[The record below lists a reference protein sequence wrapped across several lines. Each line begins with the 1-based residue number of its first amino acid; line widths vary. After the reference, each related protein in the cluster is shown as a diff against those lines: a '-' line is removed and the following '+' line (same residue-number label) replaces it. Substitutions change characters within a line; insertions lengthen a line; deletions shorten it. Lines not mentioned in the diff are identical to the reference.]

1 MKRFLTLLFTCA
13 LLCAALCVTA
23 GASDYDSVA
32 QELAGIGMF
41 RGTASGFELDRAPK
55 RSEAAIML
63 VRLYGAEE
71 EANAQYAAGEITH
84 PFTDVS
90 DFTAPYV
97 AWLYTKGI
105 TNGTSATTFSA
116 QNPCTKQNYLVFL
129 LRALGYQ
136 DGADFTYAD
145 AEEFAEE
152 CGFYEPSY
160 FEGEFLR
167 DDLAALTEQALAANV
182 KGGDQTLLAALV
194 DGGGIDADAAKP
206 LMDKI
211 DTYRAM
217 VSASS
222 MKDVSAVDADISM
235 AMLASAD
242 GESSDAQFLINLRVD
257 TAGRSPKYA
266 VTTALTADDETF
278 QSSTWYKDGW
288 VYKELISGDIPPVR
302 YKIQNEQKAET
313 LQDAARQQIAFSSL
327 DMKTFAMLHDIS
339 TEPSGSDTV
348 YTATYQMARVNGL
361 VESMLGQLGAGDG
374 TGVRIGEV
382 TAHYTVDAKGLLKA
396 VDMQFTAVMRIPVQ
410 TDEGTT
416 VHEATCAYEV
426 ELVINAVGSGVKIDY
441 PDLSKF
447 EELDVIDVEF

>member
-105 TNGTSATTFSA
+105 TNGTSATTFSS

-145 AEEFAEE
+145 AEEFAES

-167 DDLAALTEQALAANV
+167 DDLAALTEQALAADV
-182 KGGDQTLLAALV
+182 KGGGQTLLAALIA
-194 DGGGIDADAAKP
+194 DGAIDAAAAKP
-206 LMDKI
+206 LSDKI
-211 DTYRAM
+211 DAYRVLSEASAAAANQSAM
-217 VSASS
+217 DIDLGVESRVSAE
-222 MKDVSAVDADISM
+222 
-235 AMLASAD
+235 
-242 GESSDAQFLINLRVD
+242 GESMLTRMNYQIKVITGGKTPRVAM
-257 TAGRSPKYA
+257 T
-266 VTTALTADDETF
+266 VETLTDEA
-278 QSSTWYKDGW
+278 SSKISLWYKDGW
-288 VYKELISGDIPPVR
+288 AYYEIESESGTLR
-302 YKIQNEQKAET
+302 YKTEGELTDEEALELVNNPGAEMSE
-313 LQDAARQQIAFSSL
+313 IAMVRSL
-327 DMKTFAMLHDIS
+327 SAEK
-339 TEPSGSDTV
+339 SGSDTV
-348 YTATYQMARVNGL
+348 YTAVYGMTGLNSMLSELLGEL
-361 VESMLGQLGAGDG
+361 VEDDEGEL
-374 TGVRIGEV
+374 RIADV
-382 TAHYTVDAKGLLKA
+382 TTDYTLNAKGELKA
-396 VDMQFTAVMRIPVQ
+396 LDMLLPLVIHLPLESEEGSSIVDVTGIFNFTE
-410 TDEGTT
+410 T
-416 VHEATCAYEV
+416 
-426 ELVINAVGSGVKIDY
+426 INAVGSDVKITY
-441 PDLSKF
+441 PDF
-447 EELDVIDVEF
+447 RDFQEAQVIMLPGDQS